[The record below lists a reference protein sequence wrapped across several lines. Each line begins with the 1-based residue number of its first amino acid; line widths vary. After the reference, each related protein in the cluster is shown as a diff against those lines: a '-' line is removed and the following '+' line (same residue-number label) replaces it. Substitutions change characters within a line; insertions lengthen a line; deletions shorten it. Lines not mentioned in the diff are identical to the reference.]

1 MSGKSMAML
10 LVIVVSCGPVRAQE
24 AGLVKEGD
32 SAFAKGDYDAA
43 RRSFEKALQI
53 AGDSTAR
60 YGILRRLT
68 STSAAVGQFAEA
80 QRYLQQAITGPDDPK
95 LADDLVLSVNLDMRT
110 KEYDHALVSAQQ
122 VEAMHVASYTS
133 ESLPVADDL
142 LRIGE
147 IYLAQAKLVQAMGPL
162 LDAHGIRTRLNGP
175 LDPGL
180 LAVLD
185 RINEANAKIAGGSGA
200 FAGHTNEAF
209 YRQALAI
216 RETLYGEN
224 SSELISTVE
233 GLANLYSAELN
244 LIAAEP
250 VYLRLLALWESAA
263 GKDHPMVA
271 VTLDKLVV
279 FYIKEG
285 QPEKAREALARSVA
299 IRAHFLAVGLSLQ
312 AEDAISVGHQEQAK
326 TLYNRA
332 LVALGPPGAT
342 NDESAAEIRKA
353 LAELRS
359 SPAK

>member
-1 MSGKSMAML
+1 MIRSLSIFVTL
-10 LVIVVSCGPVRAQE
+10 LGWLATAQE
-24 AGLVKEGD
+24 VSRPLPREKPPGQEDRYDPLKEQV
-32 SAFAKGDYDAA
+32 SSSVAA
-43 RRSFEKALQI
+43 
-53 AGDSTAR
+53 
-60 YGILRRLT
+60 
-68 STSAAVGQFAEA
+68 GQFADA
-80 QRYLQQAITGPDDPK
+80 QRYLQQAIE
-95 LADDLVLSVNLDMRT
+95 LRQSSNDLVLSVNLDMRT
-110 KEYDHALVSAQQ
+110 KEYDHALATAQRVQ
-122 VEAMHVASYTS
+122 AMHVAAYTS

-147 IYLAQAKLVQAMGPL
+147 IYLAQGKLVQALSPL
-162 LDAHGIRTRLNGP
+162 LDAHGIRTRLTGP

-180 LAVLD
+180 LPVLD
-185 RINEANAKIAGGSGA
+185 RINEANSKIAGGSGA

-250 VYLRLLALWESAA
+250 LYLRLLALWETAV

-279 FYIKEG
+279 FYVKKG

-312 AEDAISVGHQEQAK
+312 AEDAISVGHREQAK
-326 TLYNRA
+326 ALYSRA
-332 LVALGPPGAT
+332 LAALGPPSSGPGSA
-342 NDESAAEIRKA
+342 NDESNAEIRKA
-353 LAELRS
+353 LGAIR
-359 SPAK
+359 

>member
-1 MSGKSMAML
+1 MSGKSLA
-10 LVIVVSCGPVRAQE
+10 IVFLIAVSCWPVRAQE
-24 AGLVKEGD
+24 ADLLKQGD
-32 SAFAKGDYDAA
+32 SALAKGDYDVA
-43 RRSFEKALQI
+43 RRVFEKALQL
-53 AGDSTAR
+53 AGDSSAR
-60 YGILRRLT
+60 YDVLKRLT

-80 QRYLQQAITGPDDPK
+80 QRYLQQAIAGPDDPK
-95 LADDLVLSVNLDMRT
+95 LADDLLLSVNLDMRT
-110 KEYDHALVSAQQ
+110 KEYDHALATSQRMQ
-122 VEAMHVASYTS
+122 AMHAATYNSQS
-133 ESLPVADDL
+133 IPVADDL

-147 IYLAQAKLVQAMGPL
+147 IYLAQGKLVQAMTPL
-162 LDAHGIRTRLNGP
+162 LDAYGIRTRLNGS

-180 LAVLD
+180 LPVLD
-185 RINEANAKIAGGSGA
+185 QINETNAKIAGGSGA

-250 VYLRLLALWESAA
+250 VYQRLLALWESAA

-279 FYIKEG
+279 FYVKEG

-299 IRAHFLAVGLSLQ
+299 IRAHFLAVGLSLEAQ
-312 AEDAISVGHQEQAK
+312 DAISVGRREQAK

-332 LVALGPPGAT
+332 LAALGPTDSFNG
-342 NDESAAEIRKA
+342 ESIADIRKA
-353 LAELRS
+353 LAEIH
-359 SPAK
+359 